1 MKDLQTRSLAWRGIV
16 AAVVGGASLIGSA
29 LVAHADDVANNVDAT
44 VDATAELM
52 TLDAGGPS
60 GTTLLHILPTN
71 GDGKNGCNLTGS
83 TTLVAA
89 VSSSSPGVATVS
101 PSSVTFDACGA
112 TPQLAVTPL
121 SAGSTTISLNE
132 TSNTSDGTFNL
143 APATFTVTVKATTP
157 ANTPPTVGVSGV
169 THGETYQFGSVPAAV
184 CSVTD
189 KEDGDSSFPAT
200 LSGSGLGSQT
210 ATCSYTD
217 AGGLKASASAT
228 YSIVDTL
235 APEITFDSRTPAANE
250 HGWNNSDVTVSWTCD
265 AAGGTAV
272 VAETVTAT
280 VSDEGANQPATGT
293 CTDLAG
299 NSASATVSGINID
312 KTAPAVTGS
321 QDPEAN
327 ANGWNNTDVTITF
340 ACEDGLSGVALAPA
354 PVTLSAEGK
363 DQSATGNCTD
373 KAGNSASATVSG
385 VNIDKTAPAVTGSR
399 APAANAKGWNNTDVT
414 VTWTC
419 DGGLS
424 GLQSVTG
431 PVTLSGEGK
440 DQSATGTCEDRAGN
454 TASVTVKDINID
466 RTAPSITW
474 NGGPAAD
481 GQYYFGSV
489 PAAPTCSATDPL
501 SGVDGV
507 CSFDGYKDTVGT
519 HTMTAVA
526 KDLAGNT
533 TTVQRKYNVLAWTL
547 KGFYQPVDMGPV
559 LNTVKGGSTVPFKF
573 EVFAGSTELTDPS
586 IASFAAKL
594 VACPGTSLPSD
605 DVEFTTTGATSL
617 RYDSTAGQFI
627 QNWQTPKKPGSCYV
641 VTMTTDDGSALSAN
655 FKLK

>member
-29 LVAHADDVANNVDAT
+29 VVAHADDVANNVDVT

-60 GTTLLHILPTN
+60 GATLLRILPTN
-71 GDGKNGCNLTGS
+71 GDGKSGCNLTGQ

-89 VSSSSPGVATVS
+89 VSSSSPDVATVS

-112 TPQLAVTPL
+112 TPQLTVIPL
-121 SAGSTTISLNE
+121 SAGSTTISLKE
-132 TSNTSDGTFNL
+132 ESNTSDGTFNL

-169 THGETYQFGSVPAAV
+169 THGATYELGTVPAAG

-189 KEDGDSSFPAT
+189 AEDATPAAQPMLSPVTGPQSSI
-200 LSGSGLGSQT
+200 GLGSQT

-217 AGGLKASASAT
+217 TGGLSASASAT

-235 APEITFDSRTPAANE
+235 APKIAFDSRTPVAND
-250 HGWNNSDVTVSWTCD
+250 HGWNNGDVTVTWTCD
-265 AAGGTAV
+265 PAGGTGV
-272 VAETVTAT
+272 VAGTATTT
-280 VSDEGANQPATGT
+280 VSDEGENQSATGT
-293 CTDLAG
+293 CMDLAG
-299 NSASATVSGINID
+299 NSASATVENINID
-312 KTAPAVTGS
+312 K
-321 QDPEAN
+321 
-327 ANGWNNTDVTITF
+327 NG
-340 ACEDGLSGVALAPA
+340 
-354 PVTLSAEGK
+354 
-363 DQSATGNCTD
+363 
-373 KAGNSASATVSG
+373 
-385 VNIDKTAPAVTGSR
+385 
-399 APAANAKGWNNTDVT
+399 
-414 VTWTC
+414 
-419 DGGLS
+419 
-424 GLQSVTG
+424 
-431 PVTLSGEGK
+431 
-440 DQSATGTCEDRAGN
+440 
-454 TASVTVKDINID
+454 
-466 RTAPSITW
+466 PSITW

-481 GQYYFGSV
+481 GHYYFGSV